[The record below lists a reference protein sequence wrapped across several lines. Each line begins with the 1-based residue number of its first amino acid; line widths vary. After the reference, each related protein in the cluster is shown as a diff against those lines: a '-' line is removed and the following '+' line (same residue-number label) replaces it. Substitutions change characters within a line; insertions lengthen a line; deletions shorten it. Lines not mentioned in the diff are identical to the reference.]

1 MSSFFNNEDKFVEF
15 NSNESI
21 KEEICSL
28 VKLLFTNVANL
39 DTTEYDK
46 FDFLSS
52 SSISKCLM
60 NFSFASERSN
70 EIYSLNLKQ

>member
-39 DTTEYDK
+39 DTTEYDGLT
-46 FDFLSS
+46 FFLRQGFQS
-52 SSISKCLM
+52 
-60 NFSFASERSN
+60 AS
-70 EIYSLNLKQ
+70 

>member
-52 SSISKCLM
+52 SRISKCLM
-60 NFSFASERSN
+60 NFFASERSN